1 MNRLPGNSRLDMRI
15 HRMIENQKRALEE
28 ARRSK
33 EAADRATRLRE
44 IFLANMSHEIRT
56 PFSGFY
62 GMISLLADTDLTMDQ
77 MDLVLTA
84 KQSCENLL
92 GIIDDLLNFSKLQA
106 GKVALDLAPTLVEDM
121 IGDVIEMLIAMAAQK
136 RINVTYTIAHDVPSV
151 ILADANRVKQ

>member
-1 MNRLPGNSRLDMRI
+1 
-15 HRMIENQKRALEE
+15 MIENQKRALEE
-28 ARRSK
+28 ARKSK

-136 RINVTYTIAHDVPSV
+136 QINVTYTIAHDVPSV